1 MKEEDEKDSTEI
13 FREVSFNTL
22 NYGVTIRSNMLDDT
36 LEYMRKEALFIYG
49 QIKEVEENG
58 KKEE

>member
-1 MKEEDEKDSTEI
+1 MKEEDEKDSIEI